1 MEFAHRNRERK
12 IISAFLLVLVLFY
25 VTFLPQFI
33 AQNMLVVQPSY
44 LKEES
49 FVFLLYAS
57 YKVVLLNSSLNPFI
71 YTWNIPKYRRAFKEV
86 FRWCGSRKRSTNTE
100 ARGLMMAM
108 MTVHRT
114 EPARM
119 DNYQPTA
126 KLT

>member
-1 MEFAHRNRERK
+1 M
-12 IISAFLLVLVLFY
+12 ISAFLLVLVLFY

-57 YKVVLLNSSLNPFI
+57 YNMR
-71 YTWNIPKYRRAFKEV
+71 TFKEV
-86 FRWCGSRKRSTNTE
+86 FCGCGSRNRSTNAE
-100 ARGLMMAM
+100 ARGRMMAM

-114 EPARM
+114 EPATMNNNQRTVM
-119 DNYQPTA
+119 
-126 KLT
+126 LT